1 LVFYSTENTERV
13 RECDYDLSV
22 DGICML
28 YDPEYNAIVSLPST
42 KFRQDILRELPE
54 GYVFLD
60 YLYQIKNGTL
70 STFHRDVTS
79 SSYIHNTKY
88 PVYTAILYKY
98 DGALFSFC
106 PGSHRTYPF
115 VWSRIT
121 NIHGYRGTVF
131 LFDSELL
138 HAGAMNES
146 SERELV
152 QYKICHIEDIPKLE
166 SLSGVRASNMVSV
179 DSDSAIS
186 FWGKTMRK
194 ISYFLEMPIH
204 CFLYPLMMK
213 RENSDNIIGKIQS
226 WIPISFYNNG

>member
-1 LVFYSTENTERV
+1 MERV
-13 RECDYDLSV
+13 GECSYDLSV

-28 YDPEYNAIVSLPST
+28 YDPGYNEIVSLPPT
-42 KFRQDILRELPE
+42 KFRKDILRELPE
-54 GYVFLD
+54 GYLFLD

-79 SSYIHNTKY
+79 SSYIFHTKY

-146 SERELV
+146 SERQLV
-152 QYKICHIEDIPKLE
+152 QYKICHVEDIPKLE
-166 SLSGVRASNMVSV
+166 SLSGIRASNDTTV
-179 DSDSAIS
+179 DGTRDSNIS